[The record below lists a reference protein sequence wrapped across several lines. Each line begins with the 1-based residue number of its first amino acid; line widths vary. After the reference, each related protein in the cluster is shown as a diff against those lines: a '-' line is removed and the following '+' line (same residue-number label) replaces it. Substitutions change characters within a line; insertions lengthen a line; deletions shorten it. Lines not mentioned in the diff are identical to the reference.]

1 MRESC
6 FVYCFSGIQSLFEV
20 VLLYTFHTF
29 GAETRESKTGI
40 LSLSGTSSIKLLR
53 MRGGSKHV
61 GDMSDK
67 KKLKNLRT
75 FRDDHRKFV
84 QKTIADVKG
93 LITEGIPLK

>member
-1 MRESC
+1 M
-6 FVYCFSGIQSLFEV
+6 
-20 VLLYTFHTF
+20 
-29 GAETRESKTGI
+29 
-40 LSLSGTSSIKLLR
+40 
-53 MRGGSKHV
+53 